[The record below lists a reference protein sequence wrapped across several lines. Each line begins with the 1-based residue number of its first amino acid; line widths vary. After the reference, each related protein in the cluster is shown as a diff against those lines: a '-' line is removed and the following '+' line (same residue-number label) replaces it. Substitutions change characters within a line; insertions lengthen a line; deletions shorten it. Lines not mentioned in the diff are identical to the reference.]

1 MQLKNCDIR
10 LPIDRH
16 NRCAVQRY
24 KGPLFLSSV
33 FPCAALDGGVEGA
46 VSWFTSKESPHGID
60 STSFL
65 PLPPPTTCCSPPAT
79 HLTVGGSSGIVA
91 GSSKTGDVTPSTV
104 VGSLGIVDGSS
115 KIRDMVLAWRGT
127 SFYFITLRWSR
138 RCACSM
144 EEGVA
149 GAERLFARVLLMART
164 QDLST
169 WPSNIARS
177 RCCWVAI
184 PILPWMTAQGSWV
197 DMVHCF
203 QQSMRECIK

>member
-1 MQLKNCDIR
+1 MLCNDKRDHYFCQVSSPALLWMVAWKELCPDLLVKNHLMELTPR
-10 LPIDRH
+10 
-16 NRCAVQRY
+16 
-24 KGPLFLSSV
+24 FLYRS
-33 FPCAALDGGVEGA
+33 
-46 VSWFTSKESPHGID
+46 
-60 STSFL
+60 
-65 PLPPPTTCCSPPAT
+65 PPPTTCCSPPAT

-127 SFYFITLRWSR
+127 SIYFITLRWSR

-149 GAERLFARVLLMART
+149 GAERLFARVLLMARS

-184 PILPWMTAQGSWV
+184 PI
-197 DMVHCF
+197 
-203 QQSMRECIK
+203 